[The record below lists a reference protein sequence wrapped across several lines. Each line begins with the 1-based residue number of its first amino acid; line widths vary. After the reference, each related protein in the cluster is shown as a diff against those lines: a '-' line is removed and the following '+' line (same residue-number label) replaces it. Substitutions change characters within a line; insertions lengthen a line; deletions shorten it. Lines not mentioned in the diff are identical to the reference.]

1 MNTLFT
7 VDDPFADCLY
17 VKPTL
22 AAAQVVADVIGA
34 GVIVEV
40 DQDDLYKVICRYF
53 RQGVEWVANGCQV

>member
-17 VKPTL
+17 IKPTL
-22 AAAQVVADVIGA
+22 VEAQVVADTIGA

-40 DQDDLYKVICRYF
+40 DQDDLYKVICRYH
-53 RQGVEWVANGCQV
+53 RQGAEWVANGSQV